1 MPEEEKMKIL
11 IVGAGGREHAI
22 AWKLSQNKDVE
33 KIFIAPGNA
42 GAELLEI
49 AENVE
54 LKGIQ
59 EYIEFAKENGIDL
72 TIVGSEELL
81 VQGIVDEFKKNGLKI
96 FGPDKKAAVLEGS
109 KAYSKDFMKK
119 YGIKTAVYE
128 IFDNSEKAKEFLN
141 NWKDFPVVIKAS
153 GLAAG
158 KGVII
163 AQNLDEAVKAVED
176 IMVDEKF
183 GNAGSKVVIEEYLDG
198 VEASILSFTDSKVI
212 LPLLSAKD
220 HKKIGE
226 NETGLNTGGMGAI
239 SPNPYVTDEVFEEF
253 KKNIMEPTLKG
264 IHSEGMD
271 FAGVIFFGLMIT
283 KKGVYLLEYN
293 MRLGDPETQ
302 AVLPLL
308 ETDMVEMIKSAFEKK
323 LSEVKVVWKK
333 QSSCC
338 VVAVAGGYP
347 EKYNKGDKISGL
359 SSVGENGEILFI
371 CGAKKENDDFVTS
384 GGRVLNVVG
393 FGNTLEEAR
402 EHAYTSLKKI
412 HFENMY
418 FRNDIGKIR

>member
-1 MPEEEKMKIL
+1 M
-11 IVGAGGREHAI
+11 
-22 AWKLSQNKDVE
+22 
-33 KIFIAPGNA
+33 
-42 GAELLEI
+42 
-49 AENVE
+49 
-54 LKGIQ
+54 
-59 EYIEFAKENGIDL
+59 

-81 VQGIVDEFKKNGLKI
+81 VQGIVDEFKKNGLRI

-183 GNAGSKVVIEEYLDG
+183 GNAGSQVVIEEYLDG
-198 VEASILSFTDSKVI
+198 VEASILSFTDSNVI

-239 SPNPYVTDEVFEEF
+239 SPNPYVTDEIFEEF

-264 IHSEGMD
+264 IHTEGMD

-308 ETDMVEMIKSAFEKK
+308 ETDMVEIIKSAFDKK
-323 LSEVKVVWKK
+323 LSEVKVEWKK

-371 CGAKKENDDFVTS
+371 CGAKKENDDFITS